1 MLSNHFQQPSPRP
14 VNAFCEIRFSKI
26 HGRGVFTSRN
36 LRLGS
41 KIIEYRGE
49 LIDKE
54 ESNRRGNELF
64 ETSQHTGG
72 ASVYIFDL
80 DETHDLDGDKEW
92 NPARLINHTCEP
104 NAEMIDEDG
113 RLYLYALSDIRKGE
127 EISFDYGYDIEHF
140 LDHTCRCGKP
150 SCVGYIVSQ
159 AQWLKLA
166 KRLKNK
172 KRAKLPASKFDT
184 AH

>member
-1 MLSNHFQQPSPRP
+1 MLTNHYQQPTPKQ

-26 HGRGVFTSRN
+26 HGRGVFASRL
-36 LRLGS
+36 LRKGS

-54 ESNRRGNELF
+54 ESNRRGNALF
-64 ETSQHTGG
+64 EESQKTGG

-80 DETHDLDGDKEW
+80 DENHDLDGNKEW

-104 NAEMIDEDG
+104 NAEMIDDDG
-113 RLYLYALSDIRKGE
+113 RLYLYALREVRKGE

-140 LDHTCRCGKP
+140 LEHPCRCGKP
-150 SCVGYIVSQ
+150 GCIGYIVSQ
-159 AQWLKLA
+159 SQWPKLK

-172 KRAKLPASKFDT
+172 KKKQAE
-184 AH
+184 